1 MNKYIKIFL
10 VTSPGLHFLGFTSDK
25 KVTIFSIHKLDLRY
39 EKGRGVYFKELLPSP
54 RREMIF
60 EDLGEKN
67 EKLEMKR
74 QFFSSHFASKS
85 FIFHYSANIP

>member
-39 EKGRGVYFKELLPSP
+39 EKGRGVYFKELPP
-54 RREMIF
+54 PKEGNDF
-60 EDLGEKN
+60 
-67 EKLEMKR
+67 
-74 QFFSSHFASKS
+74 
-85 FIFHYSANIP
+85 